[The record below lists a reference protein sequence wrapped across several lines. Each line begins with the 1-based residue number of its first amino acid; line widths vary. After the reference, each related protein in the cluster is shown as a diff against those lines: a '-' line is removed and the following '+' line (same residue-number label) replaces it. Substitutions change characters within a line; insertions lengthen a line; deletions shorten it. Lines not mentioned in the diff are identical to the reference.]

1 MVSNVWAGNGHA
13 WGIVSLRL
21 TGRLPLEGVESS
33 DATPAYKIELEMDPL
48 THSTFG
54 MAVAMMVAPVGFRRQ
69 AALAGL
75 AAGLL
80 PDADI
85 FIRSDADP
93 LLGVEYHRHFT
104 HSVVFQPVVALL
116 AASIA
121 WLLLLG
127 RTPWRALFLPALAAG
142 LSHIFCDA
150 WTSYGTRLWWPFADT
165 RVAWDMVSIIDPFV
179 TLPLLAGVISAFWR
193 PRSRALPI
201 ALGFLGLYLGLSL
214 VQQKRAMATLVE
226 VAEKRGHTIE
236 RVTVKP
242 SFANII
248 VWRGLYQ
255 TDGRYHSVAIRPGLT
270 ETVVVDGDSLPVFDV
285 DAAQARLG
293 KDTRLARDLGRFAH
307 FSDQWVAEVA
317 APDGETRVL
326 GDVRY
331 SMLPQKMSP
340 LWGIGMNPSAADQ
353 SAPWMNLRVI
363 SGHDRSGL
371 WQLVKGDSPPKAP
384 EI

>member
-1 MVSNVWAGNGHA
+1 
-13 WGIVSLRL
+13 
-21 TGRLPLEGVESS
+21 
-33 DATPAYKIELEMDPL
+33 MDPL

-54 MAVAMMVAPVGFRRQ
+54 MAVAMMVAPRGFRRQ

-104 HSVVFQPVVALL
+104 HSVVFQPIIALL

-121 WLLLLG
+121 WMLLLG
-127 RTPWRALFLPALAAG
+127 KTPWRILFLPALAAG

-150 WTSYGTRLWWPFADT
+150 WTSYGTRLWWPFVDT

-179 TLPLLAGVISAFWR
+179 TLPLLAGVIFALWR
-193 PRSRALPI
+193 PQGHAVPI
-201 ALGFLGLYLGLSL
+201 ALCFLGVYLGLSL
-214 VQQKRAMATLVE
+214 VQQQRAMATLVE
-226 VAEKRGHTIE
+226 VAEQRGHTIE

-255 TDGRYHSVAIRPGLT
+255 SAGRYHSVAIRPGFT
-270 ETVVVDGDSLPVFDV
+270 ETVVVEGDSLPVFDV
-285 DAAQARLG
+285 AAAKVRLG
-293 KDTRLARDLGRFAH
+293 ENTRLARDLGRFAH

-317 APDGETRVL
+317 APDGEMRVL

-340 LWGIGMNPSAADQ
+340 LWGIGLNPADAE
-353 SAPWMNLRVI
+353 SPAPWMNLRII
-363 SGHDRSGL
+363 SGRDRSGL
-371 WQLVKGDSPPKAP
+371 WQLVKGESSPQAP

>member
-1 MVSNVWAGNGHA
+1 
-13 WGIVSLRL
+13 
-21 TGRLPLEGVESS
+21 
-33 DATPAYKIELEMDPL
+33 MDPL

-54 MAVAMMVAPVGFRRQ
+54 MAVAMMVAPRGNRRQ

-93 LLGVEYHRHFT
+93 LLGLEYHRHFT
-104 HSVVFQPVVALL
+104 HSVAFQPVIALL

-121 WLLLLG
+121 WLLLRG
-127 RTPWRALFLPALAAG
+127 KTPWRLLFLPALAAG

-165 RVAWDMVSIIDPFV
+165 RVAWDMVSIIDPLV
-179 TLPLLAGVISAFWR
+179 TLPLLAGVILGLLR
-193 PRSRALPI
+193 PQGRAVPV
-201 ALGFLGLYLGLSL
+201 ALGIVACYLGLAL
-214 VQQKRAMATLVE
+214 VQRGRAMATLE
-226 VAEKRGHTIE
+226 QIAAERGHTLE

-255 TDGRYHSVAIRPGLT
+255 SGDRYHSVAIRPGFT
-270 ETVVVDGDSLPVFDV
+270 ETLVVEGESLPVFDV
-285 DAAQARLG
+285 AAARARLG
-293 KDTRLARDLGRFAH
+293 ENSRLARDLGRFAH

-317 APDGETRVL
+317 APDVERRVL

-331 SMLPQKMSP
+331 SMLPQKMRP
-340 LWGIGMNPSAADQ
+340 LWGIGMNPAAKAQ
-353 SAPWMNLRVI
+353 PAPWMNLRVI
-363 SGHDRSGL
+363 SGPDRSGL
-371 WQLVKGDSPPKAP
+371 WQLVKGESLPQTP

>member
-1 MVSNVWAGNGHA
+1 
-13 WGIVSLRL
+13 
-21 TGRLPLEGVESS
+21 
-33 DATPAYKIELEMDPL
+33 MDPL

-54 MAVAMMVAPVGFRRQ
+54 MAVAMLVAPRLSRRP

-104 HSVVFQPVVALL
+104 HSVVFQPVIALL

-121 WLLLLG
+121 WMLLRG
-127 RTPWRALFLPALAAG
+127 KSPWRPLFLPALAAG

-165 RVAWDMVSIIDPFV
+165 RVAWDMVSIIDPFI
-179 TLPLLAGVISAFWR
+179 TLPLLAGVIFGLWR
-193 PRSRALPI
+193 PLGRAVPI
-201 ALGFLGLYLGLSL
+201 ALGILVCYLGLSL
-214 VQQKRAMATLVE
+214 VQRERASSILKS
-226 VAEKRGHTIE
+226 VAAGRGHPLE
-236 RVTVKP
+236 RATVKP

-255 TDGRYHSVAIRPGLT
+255 SGGRYYSVAIRPGLGKS
-270 ETVVVDGDSLPVFDV
+270 VVIPGDSLPVFDV
-285 DAAQARLG
+285 ASAQARLG
-293 KDTRLARDLGRFAH
+293 EDSRLARDLGRFAH
-307 FSDQWVAEVA
+307 FSDDWVAEVA
-317 APDGETRVL
+317 APDREVRVL

-340 LWGIGMNPSAADQ
+340 LWGIGMDPAAANR
-353 SAPWMNLRVI
+353 SAPWINLRRI
-363 SGHDRSGL
+363 SGRDSSGL
-371 WQLVKGDSPPKAP
+371 WQLVKGDLAQERPHPAQRRSSSRLNEESTGAFSHR
-384 EI
+384 

>member
-1 MVSNVWAGNGHA
+1 
-13 WGIVSLRL
+13 
-21 TGRLPLEGVESS
+21 
-33 DATPAYKIELEMDPL
+33 MDPL

-54 MAVAMMVAPVGFRRQ
+54 MAVAMVVAPHGYRRQ

-85 FIRSDADP
+85 FIRSQSDP

-104 HSVVFQPVVALL
+104 HSVAFQPIIALL

-121 WLLLLG
+121 WFLMLG
-127 RTPWRALFLPALAAG
+127 KTPWRPLFLPALAAG

-179 TLPLLAGVISAFWR
+179 TLPLLAGVIFGLWCPQGRAVIVAFC
-193 PRSRALPI
+193 
-201 ALGFLGLYLGLSL
+201 FLGLYLGLSL
-214 VQQKRAMATLVE
+214 VQRQRAMNTLVE
-226 VAEKRGHTIE
+226 VAEKRGHAIE

-255 TDGRYHSVAIRPGLT
+255 NGGRYHSVAIRPGFT
-270 ETVVVDGDSLPVFDV
+270 KTKVIEGDSLPVFDV
-285 DAAQARLG
+285 AEAQAELG
-293 KDTRLARDLGRFAH
+293 ENSRLARDLGRFAH
-307 FSDQWVAEVA
+307 FSDQWVAEVS
-317 APDGETRVL
+317 APDGESRVL

-331 SMLPQKMSP
+331 SMLPQKMRP
-340 LWGIGMNPSAADQ
+340 LWGIGLNPDAADQ

-363 SGHDRSGL
+363 SGRDRSGL
-371 WQLVKGDSPPKAP
+371 WQLVKGESPPKAP
-384 EI
+384 ET

>member
-1 MVSNVWAGNGHA
+1 
-13 WGIVSLRL
+13 
-21 TGRLPLEGVESS
+21 
-33 DATPAYKIELEMDPL
+33 MDPL

-54 MAVAMMVAPVGFRRQ
+54 MAVAMVVAPRGYRRQ

-85 FIRSDADP
+85 FIRSEADP

-104 HSVVFQPVVALL
+104 HSVAFQPIIALL

-121 WLLLLG
+121 WLLLRG
-127 RTPWRALFLPALAAG
+127 KTPWRPLFLPALAAG

-150 WTSYGTRLWWPFADT
+150 WTSYGTRLWWPFAET

-179 TLPLLAGVISAFWR
+179 TLPLLAGVVLGLWR
-193 PRSRALPI
+193 PHGRAVPV
-201 ALGFLGLYLGLSL
+201 ALGVLGFYLCLSL
-214 VQQKRAMATLVE
+214 VQQQRAMNTL
-226 VAEKRGHTIE
+226 EKIASERGHTLE

-255 TDGRYHSVAIRPGLT
+255 SGGHYHSVAIRPGFT
-270 ETVVVDGDSLPVFDV
+270 ETVIVEGDSLPVFDV
-285 DAAQARLG
+285 ASARARLG
-293 KDTRLARDLGRFAH
+293 ANSRLARDLGRFAH

-317 APDGETRVL
+317 APDGESRVL

-331 SMLPQKMSP
+331 SMLPQKMRP
-340 LWGIGMNPSAADQ
+340 LWGIGMNPDAADQ

-363 SGHDRSGL
+363 SGPDRSGL
-371 WQLVKGDSPPKAP
+371 WQLVKGESPQGPP